1 MNYNGSI
8 SQKSRVKD
16 SKYIF
21 KEIKLYYLGWPIW
34 GYPCELWK
42 TKITRAAHVYKHT
55 HTQSHTH
62 TRKHTKTMHACKDTH
77 THTKCSFV
85 IGGPSLWNHLPHTV
99 KEAGSNS
106 LSRYLK
112 RSYLVNLS
120 KYRLVS
126 EFVTVTLTLFDLF
139 VVKYGAKCPT
149 YRTKLPF
156 LHELCMERSKK

>member
-1 MNYNGSI
+1 MH
-8 SQKSRVKD
+8 VKTHA
-16 SKYIF
+16 
-21 KEIKLYYLGWPIW
+21 
-34 GYPCELWK
+34 C
-42 TKITRAAHVYKHT
+42 TRACARGHPHT
-55 HTQSHTH
+55 N
-62 TRKHTKTMHACKDTH
+62 

-85 IGGPSLWNHLPHTV
+85 IGGPSLWNHLPHKV

-126 EFVTVTLTLFDLF
+126 EFVTVTLTLFDLC

-156 LHELCMERSKK
+156 LHELCMERSEKQQNSRVITWLEYTMFSLY